1 MIHTGE
7 SVDDEP
13 YIFASEAQPVYYVDD
28 ETNKDWSIA
37 IPLKPRDLFD
47 MGEYGESQLCE
58 HALHREQDI
67 DILFPFD
74 NEAIHL
80 AQNDIDE
87 ELIALGDLENDP
99 LDVDDVNM
107 QA

>member
-1 MIHTGE
+1 
-7 SVDDEP
+7 
-13 YIFASEAQPVYYVDD
+13 
-28 ETNKDWSIA
+28 
-37 IPLKPRDLFD
+37 

-58 HALHREQDI
+58 YASHLEQDI

-74 NEAIHL
+74 L

-99 LDVDDVNM
+99 LDVDIVNM